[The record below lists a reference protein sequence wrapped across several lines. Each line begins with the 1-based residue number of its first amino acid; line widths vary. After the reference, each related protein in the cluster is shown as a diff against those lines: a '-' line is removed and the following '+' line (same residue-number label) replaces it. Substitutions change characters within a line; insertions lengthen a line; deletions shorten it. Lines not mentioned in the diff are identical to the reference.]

1 MKERKIG
8 TTLRLTPDVVRFDVP
23 LREADHL
30 GQIGREFEALGFKLR
45 AISQAEHLN
54 DNGKLADAY
63 HALRAFNAKLR
74 KEYPR

>member
-23 LREADHL
+23 LRHAGDL
-30 GQIGREFEALGFKLR
+30 GQLAREFEALAFRLK
-45 AISQAEHLN
+45 AISQADHLN

-63 HALRAFNAKLR
+63 HALRALNTKLR
-74 KEYPR
+74 KEYPK

>member
-23 LREADHL
+23 LREAGHL
-30 GQIGREFEALGFKLR
+30 GQLGREFEALSFRLK
-45 AISQAEHLN
+45 AIAQADHLN
-54 DNGKLADAY
+54 DNGKLTEAY
-63 HALRAFNAKLR
+63 GALRAFNHKLR